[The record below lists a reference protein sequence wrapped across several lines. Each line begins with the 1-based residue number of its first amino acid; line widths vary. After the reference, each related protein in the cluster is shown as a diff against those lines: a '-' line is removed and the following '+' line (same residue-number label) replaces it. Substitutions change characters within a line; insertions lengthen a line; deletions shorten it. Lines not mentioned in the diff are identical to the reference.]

1 MTFLVNLAMALFV
14 RDTAILNNYSIAKL
28 TKKEPEHDQ

>member
-14 RDTAILNNYSIAKL
+14 RVTAILNIFSIAKL
-28 TKKEPEHDQ
+28 TKKAAEHDQ